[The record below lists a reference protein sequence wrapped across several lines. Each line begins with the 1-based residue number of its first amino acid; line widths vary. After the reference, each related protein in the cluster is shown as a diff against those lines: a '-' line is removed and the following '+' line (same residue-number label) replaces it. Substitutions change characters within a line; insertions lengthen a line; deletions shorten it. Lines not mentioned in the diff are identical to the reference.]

1 MARDHA
7 NVPSAATV
15 RTPVP
20 AVKEVCPGNRTHG
33 VTCSPTRSV
42 VVPDTRTT
50 RVSDASRDP
59 VIWIAFTTDGDGVTA
74 FDGADQAPQPAPFN
88 ARTVNVYDV
97 PFVRP
102 DTVHV
107 SAGAFTKQLPPV
119 GAEATS

>member
-1 MARDHA
+1 M
-7 NVPSAATV
+7 PSAATV

-20 AVKEVCPGNRTHG
+20 AVKVVCPGNRTHG

-42 VVPDTRTT
+42 VVPVTRTT

-59 VIWIAFTTDGDGVTA
+59 VIWIAFTGVARGVTA
-74 FDGADQAPQPAPFN
+74 FDGTESDPQPAPFS

-97 PFVRP
+97 PFARP
-102 DTVHV
+102 NTVHV
-107 SAGAFTKQLPPV
+107 SEGAFTKQLPPV